1 MQYYKLGQCWQH
13 KPEPVGPRSMMLLFS
28 SLISV
33 CVESS
38 TSPPLLSWGACWLA
52 CCCMDAPRAFPWGL
66 IPAICSSSATMCK
79 AIRLALWQITITI
92 QLFSFYIWN
101 AVHFNRLFI
110 VALCVRQCIVTVSMY
125 RLKIF
130 LPYSVPVLSYQ
141 VIRAGLKIVEYR
153 CEYRSLG
160 YLYLTVWSVKD

>member
-1 MQYYKLGQCWQH
+1 MWCNRKLQREHPNNVPVSEPTMFFLRKNRGIKITFIFGKTDSYLQKSHILSSVNVSNTVLYYKLGQCWQH

-38 TSPPLLSWGACWLA
+38 TSPPLFSWGACWLA

-79 AIRLALWQITITI
+79 ATRLALWQIAITT
-92 QLFSFYIWN
+92 QLFSF
-101 AVHFNRLFI
+101 
-110 VALCVRQCIVTVSMY
+110 
-125 RLKIF
+125 
-130 LPYSVPVLSYQ
+130 
-141 VIRAGLKIVEYR
+141 
-153 CEYRSLG
+153 
-160 YLYLTVWSVKD
+160 